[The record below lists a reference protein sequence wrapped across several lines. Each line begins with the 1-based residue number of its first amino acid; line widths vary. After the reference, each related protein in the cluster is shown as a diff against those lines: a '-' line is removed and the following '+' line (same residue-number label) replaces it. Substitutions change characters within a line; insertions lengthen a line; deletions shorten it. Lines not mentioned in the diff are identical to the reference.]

1 MKKQQQSD
9 AKRSSGQKKKAYL
22 APKLVSYGDFRRVT
36 LGLKGVIDKDSAGA
50 PLRTRISGG
59 SHP

>member
-1 MKKQQQSD
+1 MKKRSASD
-9 AKRSSGQKKKAYL
+9 SKKSAGASKKAYVT
-22 APKLVSYGDFRRVT
+22 PKLVSYGDFRRVT
-36 LGLKGVIDKDSAGA
+36 LGLKGVTDKDSASA